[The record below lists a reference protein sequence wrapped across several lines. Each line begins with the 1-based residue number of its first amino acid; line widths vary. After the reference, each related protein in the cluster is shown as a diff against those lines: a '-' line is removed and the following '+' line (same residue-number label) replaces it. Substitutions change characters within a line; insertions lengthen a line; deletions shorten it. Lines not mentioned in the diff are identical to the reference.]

1 MKNLNL
7 ITSSE
12 TICSQPINHQRVT
25 QTQTDFGSAVSVS
38 SWSSWLLV
46 AVVALLTGPI
56 AQAALPAAINGQAVP
71 SLAPILEQVTPAVVN
86 INTKSVQYVR
96 SRNSEFYSWFY
107 GLPNTPRERV
117 TQSLG
122 SGVIVDAVKGLILT
136 NHHVVKDADDISVV
150 LHDGR
155 TYNATLIGSDDGTD
169 VAVIQIEAENLT
181 ALPLADSKALRVG
194 DFVVAVGN
202 PFGLGQTVTSGIVS
216 ALGRTSLSGLG
227 FQNFIQTDA
236 SINPGN
242 SGGALIDLNGSLVG
256 INTAIFSPS
265 GGNVGIGFAIPSS
278 LAERMMRQLVEF
290 GTVRRGSLG
299 MGVQDITERL
309 AQAFDVGQKQGVL
322 VTSVDTDSPADRAG
336 LQPGD
341 IITQLNGDRINNQ
354 KQFQNY
360 EGLLELDRQVTI
372 DYLRNDEAKQ
382 VFTLISEA
390 DRNELKGQELHA
402 LLNGTLLSNLP
413 VQYRNRFQGVLIEE
427 IERNSKAWQ
436 LGLRA
441 GDLITSVNKGE
452 ISSLKQLSESIKRSS
467 KTPLLNIY
475 RNGRN
480 YLLLLEE

>member
-1 MKNLNL
+1 MKNLYIFL
-7 ITSSE
+7 VIF
-12 TICSQPINHQRVT
+12 VT
-25 QTQTDFGSAVSVS
+25 ASVKAGLPPAV
-38 SWSSWLLV
+38 
-46 AVVALLTGPI
+46 
-56 AQAALPAAINGQAVP
+56 NGQALP

-136 NHHVVKDADDISVV
+136 NHHVVGDADDISVV

-155 TYNATLIGSDDGTD
+155 TYNATLLGSDDGTD

-181 ALPLADSKALRVG
+181 ALPLADSRALRVG

-278 LAERMMRQLVEF
+278 LAKRMMNQLVQY

-299 MGVQDITERL
+299 MSVQDITERL
-309 AQAFDVGQKQGVL
+309 ARAFDVEQKKGVL
-322 VTSVDTDSPADRAG
+322 VTSVDPDSPADRAG

-354 KQFQNY
+354 KQYENY
-360 EGLLELDRQVTI
+360 EGLIELNSQVAI
-372 DYLRNDEAKQ
+372 DYLRNDRAKN
-382 VFTLISEA
+382 VLTEITEA
-390 DRNELKGQELHA
+390 DRNEINGKELHP
-402 LLNGTLLSNLP
+402 LLKGTLLTNLP
-413 VQYRNRFQGVLIEE
+413 VQYRERFQGVLLEE
-427 IERNSKAWQ
+427 IERGSSAWD

-441 GDLITSVNKGE
+441 GDLITSVNKSE
-452 ISSLKQLSESIKRSS
+452 IMNLKQFSQGIKRS
-467 KTPLLNIY
+467 KKNPLLNVY

-480 YLLLLEE
+480 YLLLLEP

>member
-1 MKNLNL
+1 MGTLIQLINRIVMKKISL
-7 ITSSE
+7 T
-12 TICSQPINHQRVT
+12 
-25 QTQTDFGSAVSVS
+25 
-38 SWSSWLLV
+38 LL
-46 AVVALLTGPI
+46 LFISMT
-56 AQAALPAAINGQAVP
+56 AQSTLPAAVNGQAVP

-136 NHHVVKDADDISVV
+136 NHHVVGDADDISVV

-155 TYNATLIGSDDGTD
+155 TYNGTLIGSDEGTD
-169 VAVIQIEAENLT
+169 VAVIQIEADNLT
-181 ALPLADSKALRVG
+181 ALPLADSKQLRVG

-227 FQNFIQTDA
+227 YQNFIQTDA

-242 SGGALIDLNGSLVG
+242 SGGALIDLTGSLVG

-278 LAERMMRQLVEF
+278 LAKRMMRQLVEF

-299 MGVQDITERL
+299 MGVQNITERL
-309 AQAFDVGQKQGVL
+309 ARAFDVGQKQGVL
-322 VTSVDTDSPADRAG
+322 VTSVDPDSPADRAG
-336 LQPGD
+336 LQAGD

-360 EGLLELDRQVTI
+360 EGLIELDSRVTI
-372 DYLRNDEAKQ
+372 DYLRDDEAKQ
-382 VFTLISEA
+382 VLTLITEA
-390 DRNELKGQELHA
+390 DRNEINGKELHP
-402 LLNGTLLSNLP
+402 LLKGTLLSNLP
-413 VQYRNRFQGVLIEE
+413 VQYRDRFQGVLIEE
-427 IERNSKAWQ
+427 IERTSKAWA

-441 GDLITSVNKGE
+441 GDLVTAVNKNE
-452 ISSLKQLSESIKRSS
+452 INSLKQLTQGVKQSS

>member
-1 MKNLNL
+1 MKK
-7 ITSSE
+7 IT
-12 TICSQPINHQRVT
+12 
-25 QTQTDFGSAVSVS
+25 F
-38 SWSSWLLV
+38 LLMM
-46 AVVALLTGPI
+46 VVLSTT
-56 AQAALPAAINGQAVP
+56 QAALPTAVSGQAVP
-71 SLAPILEQVTPAVVN
+71 SLAPILEKVTPAVVN

-136 NHHVVKDADDISVV
+136 NHHVVDDADDISVV

-155 TYNATLIGSDDGTD
+155 TYSATLIGSDDGTD
-169 VAVIQIEAENLT
+169 VAVIQIDAENLT
-181 ALPLADSKALRVG
+181 ALPLADSNQLRVG

-227 FQNFIQTDA
+227 YQNFIQTDA

-278 LAERMMRQLVEF
+278 LAARMMRQLVEY
-290 GTVRRGSLG
+290 GAVRRGSLG
-299 MGVQDITERL
+299 MDVQDITERL
-309 AQAFDVGQKQGVL
+309 ARAFDVGQKQGVL
-322 VTSVDTDSPADRAG
+322 VTSVDPDSPADRAG
-336 LQPGD
+336 LQAGD
-341 IITQLNGDRINNQ
+341 IITNLNGDKITSQ

-360 EGLLELDRQVTI
+360 EGLLELNTQVVI
-372 DYLRNDEAKQ
+372 DYLRNDQAKI
-382 VFTLISEA
+382 VRTLITEA
-390 DRNELKGQELHA
+390 DRNELKGDELHE
-402 LLNGTLLSNLP
+402 LLKGSLLINLP
-413 VQYRNRFQGVLIEE
+413 AKYRDRFQGVLIEE
-427 IERNSKAWQ
+427 VQRNSTAWE

-441 GDLITSVNKGE
+441 DDLITAVNKAE
-452 ISSLKQLSESIKRSS
+452 ISSLKQLAQNIKTT
-467 KTPLLNIY
+467 KKAPMLTIY

-480 YLLLLEE
+480 YLLPLE

>member
-1 MKNLNL
+1 MRATILREPVANGNFKLANESEQPMKHIAL
-7 ITSSE
+7 IVMLWMTS
-12 TICSQPINHQRVT
+12 
-25 QTQTDFGSAVSVS
+25 G
-38 SWSSWLLV
+38 
-46 AVVALLTGPI
+46 
-56 AQAALPAAINGQAVP
+56 AQATLPAAVNGQPVP
-71 SLAPILEQVTPAVVN
+71 SLAPILEHVTPAVVN

-122 SGVIVDAVKGLILT
+122 SGVIVDALQGYILT
-136 NHHVVKDADDISVV
+136 NHHVVGDADDISVV

-155 TYNATLIGSDDGTD
+155 TYSARLIGSDEGTD
-169 VAVIQIEAENLT
+169 VAVIQIEADNLT
-181 ALPLADSKALRVG
+181 ALPLADSEQLRVG

-227 FQNFIQTDA
+227 YQNFIQTDA

-309 AQAFDVGQKQGVL
+309 ARAFDVGQRQGVL
-322 VTSVDTDSPADRAG
+322 VTSVDPDSPADRAG
-336 LQPGD
+336 LQAGD
-341 IITQLNGDRINNQ
+341 IITRLNGDRITNR

-360 EGLLELDRQVTI
+360 EGLIELDSRVTI
-372 DYLRNDEAKQ
+372 DYLRNDEATQ
-382 VFTLISEA
+382 VITLITEA
-390 DRNELKGQELHA
+390 DRNEIQGKELHP
-402 LLNGTLLSNLP
+402 LLKGTLLMNLP
-413 VQYRNRFQGVLIEE
+413 IQYKDRFQGVLIEE
-427 IERNSKAWQ
+427 IERGSAAWE

-441 GDLITSVNKGE
+441 GDLITAINKAE
-452 ISSLKQLSESIKRSS
+452 INSLKQLTQGFERSR
-467 KTPLLNIY
+467 KEPMLHIY
-475 RNGRN
+475 RNGRT
-480 YLLLLEE
+480 YLLPLED

>member
-1 MKNLNL
+1 MKKIIIFL
-7 ITSSE
+7 
-12 TICSQPINHQRVT
+12 
-25 QTQTDFGSAVSVS
+25 SVFV
-38 SWSSWLLV
+38 L
-46 AVVALLTGPI
+46 G
-56 AQAALPAAINGQAVP
+56 AAKATLPAAVNGQPVP
-71 SLAPILEQVTPAVVN
+71 SLAPILEKVTPAVVN

-136 NHHVVKDADDISVV
+136 NHHVVDNADDISVV

-155 TYNATLIGSDDGTD
+155 TYSATLIGSDDGTD
-169 VAVIQIEAENLT
+169 VAVIQIEADNLI
-181 ALPLADSKALRVG
+181 ALPLADSSQLRVG

-227 FQNFIQTDA
+227 YQNFIQTDA

-242 SGGALIDLNGSLVG
+242 SGGALIDLNGALVG

-278 LAERMMRQLVEF
+278 LAARMMRQLVEY

-309 AQAFDVGQKQGVL
+309 ARAFDVGQKQGVL
-322 VTSVDTDSPADRAG
+322 VTSVDPDSPADRAG
-336 LQPGD
+336 LQAGD
-341 IITQLNGDRINNQ
+341 IITKLNGDRITSQ

-360 EGLLELDRQVTI
+360 EGLLELNTQVVI
-372 DYLRNDEAKQ
+372 DYLRNDKAK
-382 VFTLISEA
+382 VVRTLITEA
-390 DRNELKGQELHA
+390 DRNELSGDELHA
-402 LLNGTLLSNLP
+402 LLKGTLLMNLP
-413 VQYRNRFQGVLIEE
+413 AKYRDRYQGVLIEE
-427 IERNSKAWQ
+427 IERGSVSWE

-441 GDLITSVNKGE
+441 GDLITAVNRDE
-452 ISSLKQLSESIKRSS
+452 ISSLKQLTQGIKSTN
-467 KTPLLNIY
+467 KAPMLTIY

-480 YLLLLEE
+480 YLLPLEN

>member
-1 MKNLNL
+1 MKKIIILL
-7 ITSSE
+7 
-12 TICSQPINHQRVT
+12 
-25 QTQTDFGSAVSVS
+25 SVF
-38 SWSSWLLV
+38 V
-46 AVVALLTGPI
+46 MG
-56 AQAALPAAINGQAVP
+56 AAKANLPAAVNGQPVP
-71 SLAPILEQVTPAVVN
+71 SLAPILDRVTPAVVN

-136 NHHVVKDADDISVV
+136 NHHVVDDADDISVV

-155 TYNATLIGSDDGTD
+155 TYSATLIGSDDGTD

-181 ALPLADSKALRVG
+181 ALPLADSSQLRVG

-227 FQNFIQTDA
+227 YQNFIQTDA

-242 SGGALIDLNGSLVG
+242 SGGALIDLNGALVG

-278 LAERMMRQLVEF
+278 LAARMMRQLVEF

-309 AQAFDVGQKQGVL
+309 ARAFDVGQKQGVL
-322 VTSVDTDSPADRAG
+322 VTSVDPDSPADRAG
-336 LQPGD
+336 LQAGD
-341 IITQLNGDRINNQ
+341 IITKLNGDRISSQ

-360 EGLLELDRQVTI
+360 EGLLELNTQVVI
-372 DYLRNDEAKQ
+372 DYLRNDKAK
-382 VFTLISEA
+382 VVRTLITEA
-390 DRNELKGQELHA
+390 DRNELSGDELHA
-402 LLNGTLLSNLP
+402 LLKGTLLINLP
-413 VQYRNRFQGVLIEE
+413 AKYRDRYQGVLIEE
-427 IERNSKAWQ
+427 IERGSVSWD

-441 GDLITSVNKGE
+441 GDLITAVNRDE
-452 ISSLKQLSESIKRSS
+452 ISSLKQLTQGIKSAS
-467 KTPLLNIY
+467 KAPMLTIY

-480 YLLLLEE
+480 YLLPLEK

>member
-1 MKNLNL
+1 MTMKK
-7 ITSSE
+7 IT
-12 TICSQPINHQRVT
+12 
-25 QTQTDFGSAVSVS
+25 
-38 SWSSWLLV
+38 LLMMMV
-46 AVVALLTGPI
+46 VVATT
-56 AQAALPAAINGQAVP
+56 QAALPTAVNGQAVP
-71 SLAPILEQVTPAVVN
+71 SLAPILERVTPAVVN

-107 GLPNTPRERV
+107 GLPNTPQERV

-136 NHHVVKDADDISVV
+136 NHHVVNDADDISVV

-169 VAVIQIEAENLT
+169 VAVIQIEADNLT
-181 ALPLADSKALRVG
+181 ALPLADSKQLRVG

-227 FQNFIQTDA
+227 YQNFIQTDA

-299 MGVQDITERL
+299 MGVQDITARL
-309 AQAFDVGQKQGVL
+309 AMAFDVGQQQGVL
-322 VTSVDTDSPADRAG
+322 VTSVDPDSPADRAG
-336 LQPGD
+336 LQAGD
-341 IITQLNGDRINNQ
+341 IITKLNGDRISNQ

-360 EGLLELDRQVTI
+360 EGLIELDSQVTI
-372 DYLRNDEAKQ
+372 DYLRNEQQNQ
-382 VFTLISEA
+382 VLTLITEA
-390 DRNELKGQELHA
+390 DRNEVHGKELHQ
-402 LLNGTLLSNLP
+402 LLKGTLLTNLP
-413 VQYRNRFQGVLIEE
+413 IQYKDRFQGVLIEE
-427 IERNSKAWQ
+427 IERGSDAWQ

-441 GDLITSVNKGE
+441 GDLITAVNKAE
-452 ISSLKQLSESIKRSS
+452 INSLKQLTQGIERSR

-480 YLLLLEE
+480 YLLLLDDKQ

>member
-1 MKNLNL
+1 MKKISL
-7 ITSSE
+7 ILAFFVAT
-12 TICSQPINHQRVT
+12 
-25 QTQTDFGSAVSVS
+25 AVK
-38 SWSSWLLV
+38 
-46 AVVALLTGPI
+46 AT
-56 AQAALPAAINGQAVP
+56 LPAAINGQPVP
-71 SLAPILEQVTPAVVN
+71 SLAPILEQVMPAVVN

-96 SRNSEFYSWFY
+96 SRNSEFYSWYY

-136 NHHVVKDADDISVV
+136 NHHVVNDADDISVV

-169 VAVIQIEAENLT
+169 VAVIQIEADNLT
-181 ALPLADSKALRVG
+181 ALPLADSKDLRVG

-242 SGGALIDLNGSLVG
+242 SGGALIDLNGALVG

-278 LAERMMRQLVEF
+278 LADRMMRQLVEF

-299 MGVQDITERL
+299 MSVQDITERL
-309 AQAFDVGQKQGVL
+309 ARAFDVGQKQGVL
-322 VTSVDTDSPADRAG
+322 VTSVDADSPADRAG
-336 LQPGD
+336 LQAGD
-341 IITQLNGDRINNQ
+341 IITALNGDRITSQ

-360 EGLLELDRQVTI
+360 EGLIELDSKVAI
-372 DYLRNDEAKQ
+372 DYLRNDGEKQ
-382 VFTLISEA
+382 ALTLITEA
-390 DRNELKGQELHA
+390 DRNEIKGKELHP
-402 LLNGTLLSNLP
+402 LLNGAVLSNLP
-413 VQYRNRFQGVLIEE
+413 VKYKDRFQGVLIEQ
-427 IERNSKAWQ
+427 IERGSKPWK
-436 LGLRA
+436 LGLRT
-441 GDLITSVNKGE
+441 GDLITSINKSE
-452 ISSLKQLSESIKRSS
+452 INSLKQLSQSVERSS
-467 KTPLLNIY
+467 KVPLLNIY

>member
-1 MKNLNL
+1 MKNITFIL
-7 ITSSE
+7 IL
-12 TICSQPINHQRVT
+12 
-25 QTQTDFGSAVSVS
+25 F
-38 SWSSWLLV
+38 V
-46 AVVALLTGPI
+46 AVTAKATLPVAV
-56 AQAALPAAINGQAVP
+56 NGQPVP

-86 INTKSVQYVR
+86 INTKSIQYIR
-96 SRNSEFYSWFY
+96 SQNSEFYSWFY

-136 NHHVVKDADDISVV
+136 NHHVVNDADDISVV

-181 ALPLADSKALRVG
+181 ALPLADSKQLRVG

-227 FQNFIQTDA
+227 YQNFIQTDA

-242 SGGALIDLNGSLVG
+242 SGGALIDLNGALVG

-278 LAERMMRQLVEF
+278 LAERMMHQLIEY

-309 AQAFDVGQKQGVL
+309 ARAFDVGQKQGVL
-322 VTSVDTDSPADRAG
+322 VTSVDPDSPADRAG
-336 LQPGD
+336 LHPGD

-360 EGLLELDRQVTI
+360 EGLIELDSQVTI
-372 DYLRNDEAKQ
+372 NYLRNDRAKQ
-382 VFTLISEA
+382 VLTLITEA
-390 DRNELKGQELHA
+390 DRNEINGKELHP
-402 LLNGTLLSNLP
+402 LLKGTLLSNLP

-427 IERNSKAWQ
+427 IERSSKAWK

-441 GDLITSVNKGE
+441 GDLVTAVNKGE
-452 ISSLKQLSESIKRSS
+452 INSLKQLSQGVKRSN

>member
-1 MKNLNL
+1 MKKL
-7 ITSSE
+7 ITLLLS
-12 TICSQPINHQRVT
+12 
-25 QTQTDFGSAVSVS
+25 
-38 SWSSWLLV
+38 LLV
-46 AVVALLTGPI
+46 VNSFAG
-56 AQAALPAAINGQAVP
+56 LPAAVNGQQLP
-71 SLAPILEQVTPAVVN
+71 SLAPVLEKVTPAVVN

-107 GLPNTPRERV
+107 GLPNTPQERV

-122 SGVIVDAVKGLILT
+122 SGVIVDAIKGYILT
-136 NHHVVKDADDISVV
+136 NRHVVNDADDISVV

-181 ALPLADSKALRVG
+181 ALPLADSKELRVG

-227 FQNFIQTDA
+227 YQNFIQTDA

-242 SGGALIDLNGSLVG
+242 SGGALIDLNGALVG

-278 LAERMMRQLVEF
+278 LAERMMRQLVEY

-309 AQAFDVGQKQGVL
+309 ARAFDVGQKQGVL
-322 VTSVDTDSPADRAG
+322 VTSVDPDSPADRSG
-336 LQPGD
+336 LQAGD
-341 IITQLNGDRINNQ
+341 IITKLNGDRINNK

-360 EGLLELDRQVTI
+360 EGLIELDSEVTI
-372 DYLRNDEAKQ
+372 DYLRNNKERR
-382 VFTLISEA
+382 VLTLITEA
-390 DRNELKGQELHA
+390 DRNEINGQELH
-402 LLNGTLLSNLP
+402 LLLKGTLLTNLP
-413 VQYRNRFQGVLIEE
+413 IKYKDRFQGVLIEE
-427 IERNSKAWQ
+427 IERGSKAWK

-441 GDLITSVNKGE
+441 GDLITSVNKAD
-452 ISSLKQLSESIKRSS
+452 INSLKQLTQGLERSR

>member
-1 MKNLNL
+1 MKHIILMVMIWL
-7 ITSSE
+7 A
-12 TICSQPINHQRVT
+12 
-25 QTQTDFGSAVSVS
+25 SA
-38 SWSSWLLV
+38 
-46 AVVALLTGPI
+46 ATAT
-56 AQAALPAAINGQAVP
+56 LPAAVNGQPVP

-122 SGVIVDAVKGLILT
+122 SGVIVDAVQGYILT
-136 NHHVVKDADDISVV
+136 NHHVVGDADDISVV

-155 TYNATLIGSDDGTD
+155 TYSARLIGSDEGTD
-169 VAVIQIEAENLT
+169 VAVIQIEADNLT
-181 ALPLADSKALRVG
+181 ALPLADSKQLRVG

-227 FQNFIQTDA
+227 YQNFIQTDA

-309 AQAFDVGQKQGVL
+309 ARAFDVGQRQGVL
-322 VTSVDTDSPADRAG
+322 VTSVDPDSPADRAG
-336 LQPGD
+336 LQAGD
-341 IITQLNGDRINNQ
+341 IITRLNGDRITNR

-360 EGLLELDRQVTI
+360 EGLIELDSRVSI
-372 DYLRNDEAKQ
+372 DYLRDDEATQ
-382 VFTLISEA
+382 VITLITEA
-390 DRNELKGQELHA
+390 DRNEIQGKELHR
-402 LLNGTLLSNLP
+402 LLEGTLLMNLP
-413 VQYRNRFQGVLIEE
+413 LQYKDRFQGVLIEE
-427 IERNSKAWQ
+427 IGRGSVAWD

-441 GDLITSVNKGE
+441 GDLITAINKAE
-452 ISSLKQLSESIKRSS
+452 INSLKQLTQGFERSR
-467 KTPLLNIY
+467 KAPMLHIY
-475 RNGRN
+475 RNGRT
-480 YLLLLEE
+480 YLLPLED

>member
-1 MKNLNL
+1 MK
-7 ITSSE
+7 
-12 TICSQPINHQRVT
+12 TILMISLLMT
-25 QTQTDFGSAVSVS
+25 AVSTQAT
-38 SWSSWLLV
+38 LPT
-46 AVVALLTGPI
+46 AV
-56 AQAALPAAINGQAVP
+56 NGQPVP

-136 NHHVVKDADDISVV
+136 NHHVVDDADDISVV

-155 TYNATLIGSDDGTD
+155 TYSATLIGSDDGTD
-169 VAVIQIEAENLT
+169 VAVIQIEADNLT
-181 ALPLADSKALRVG
+181 ALPLADSSQLRVG

-227 FQNFIQTDA
+227 YQNFIQTDA

-242 SGGALIDLNGSLVG
+242 SGGALIDLNGALVG

-278 LAERMMRQLVEF
+278 LAARMMRQLVEY

-299 MGVQDITERL
+299 MGVQDISEQL
-309 AQAFDVGQKQGVL
+309 ARAFDVGQRQGVL
-322 VTSVDTDSPADRAG
+322 VTSVDPDSPADRAG
-336 LQPGD
+336 LQAGD
-341 IITQLNGDRINNQ
+341 IITKLNGDKITNQ

-360 EGLLELDRQVTI
+360 EGLLELDSQVVI
-372 DYLRNDEAKQ
+372 NYLRNDKAK
-382 VFTLISEA
+382 VVRTLITEA
-390 DRNELKGQELHA
+390 DRNELGGDELHP
-402 LLNGTLLSNLP
+402 LLKGTLLINLP
-413 VQYRNRFQGVLIEE
+413 AKYRDRYQGVLIEE
-427 IERNSKAWQ
+427 IERGSTAWE

-441 GDLITSVNKGE
+441 GDLVTAVNRDE
-452 ISSLKQLSESIKRSS
+452 INSLKQLTQGIKTAN
-467 KTPLLNIY
+467 KAPMLTIY

-480 YLLLLEE
+480 YLLPLDGS

>member
-1 MKNLNL
+1 MKNLYIFL
-7 ITSSE
+7 VIF
-12 TICSQPINHQRVT
+12 VT
-25 QTQTDFGSAVSVS
+25 ASVKAGLPPAV
-38 SWSSWLLV
+38 
-46 AVVALLTGPI
+46 
-56 AQAALPAAINGQAVP
+56 NGQALP

-136 NHHVVKDADDISVV
+136 NHHVVGDADDISVV

-155 TYNATLIGSDDGTD
+155 TYNATLLGSDDGTD

-181 ALPLADSKALRVG
+181 ALPLADSRALRVG

-278 LAERMMRQLVEF
+278 LAKRMMNQLVQY

-299 MGVQDITERL
+299 MSVQDITERL
-309 AQAFDVGQKQGVL
+309 ARAFDVEQKKGVL
-322 VTSVDTDSPADRAG
+322 VTSVDPDSPADRAG

-354 KQFQNY
+354 KQYENY
-360 EGLLELDRQVTI
+360 EGLIELNSQVAI
-372 DYLRNDEAKQ
+372 DYLRNDRVKNVLTEI
-382 VFTLISEA
+382 TEA
-390 DRNELKGQELHA
+390 DRNEINGKELHP
-402 LLNGTLLSNLP
+402 LLKGTLLTNLP
-413 VQYRNRFQGVLIEE
+413 VQYRERFQGVLLEE
-427 IERNSKAWQ
+427 IERGSSAWD

-441 GDLITSVNKGE
+441 GDLITSVNKSE
-452 ISSLKQLSESIKRSS
+452 IMNLKQFSQGIKRS
-467 KTPLLNIY
+467 KKNPLLNVY

-480 YLLLLEE
+480 YLLLLEP